1 MAMNGIRL
9 GSLQQSAVNE
19 IFLSAPYILNEK
31 IEYLV
36 GCTVTYLH
44 LLLEIMHMEIP
55 DLYNVAT
62 KLCMMWNLLVAEPRA

>member
-19 IFLSAPYILNEK
+19 IFPSAPYISNEK

-36 GCTVTYLH
+36 GGTVTYLH
-44 LLLEIMHMEIP
+44 LLLEITHMEIP
-55 DLYNVAT
+55 DLHNAAT
-62 KLCMMWNLLVAEPRA
+62 KLCMMWNLLVAEPRV

>member
-19 IFLSAPYILNEK
+19 IFPSAPYIVNEK

-36 GCTVTYLH
+36 GCMVTYLH
-44 LLLEIMHMEIP
+44 LLLKIMHMDIP
-55 DLYNVAT
+55 NLHNVAT
-62 KLCMMWNLLVAEPRA
+62 KLCTMWNLLVGESRA